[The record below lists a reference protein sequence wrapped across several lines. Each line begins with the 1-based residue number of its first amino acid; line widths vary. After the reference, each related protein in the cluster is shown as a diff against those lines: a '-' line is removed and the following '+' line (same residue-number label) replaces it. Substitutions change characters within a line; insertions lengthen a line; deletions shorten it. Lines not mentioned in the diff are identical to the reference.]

1 MKTYKMKFMLFG
13 MLLLAPAILSAQTED
28 KGKRSSINS
37 EDEVFV
43 VAEQYPEFA
52 GGEKARMKFLV
63 SNIVYPKQARDS
75 KIEGKVIVSFIV
87 EKDGSITNVEVLR
100 SAHPLLDA
108 EAIRVTKLMPKWK
121 PGKQKGKP
129 VRCKFSMPIA
139 FKLEC

>member
-1 MKTYKMKFMLFG
+1 MLFG
-13 MLLLAPAILSAQTED
+13 MLFLAPAILSAQTED
-28 KGKRSSINS
+28 NGKRSSINKD
-37 EDEVFV
+37 EEVFV
-43 VAEQYPEFA
+43 EVEQYPEFS
-52 GGEKARMKFLV
+52 GGEEARMKFLV